1 MTNQA
6 SKSKTF
12 KIIMSIMI
20 PLLIVVTTVVMVG
33 ASFAWFTN
41 ADKVTVTEI
50 TMSTA
55 ESYKIDFKLQTN
67 NQLWDNMEYVGQTA
81 FCDNEVNGGK
91 LMTKAIA
98 GENTVDISNRPYY
111 FINTVALDTTGKTF
125 DMNMS
130 FDTAKIVKYK
140 YQKNPDGTIKTDANG
155 KPLKELKDGKPIVDE
170 VKKTYGIGENP
181 TPPSEIPYAFT
192 WFFKPHSGTKS
203 QNYTTSTNS
212 DGKVIQKLK
221 QPDPQDG
228 EVWYTP
234 YGKLEFAETNEIVNG
249 ENVKNVYVSKVN
261 GDSINADEY
270 SIKNDNAKRD
280 IIKFKTI
287 DQTSNETS
295 QMFDFYIVFAPEK
308 LFWMQYFKAD
318 VDKSTA
324 AQAYGTDNEGTGSA
338 DALKKIFGNL
348 SNQMFY
354 SSRDYSG
361 STFEFSAVINITG
374 MREETQGS

>member
-1 MTNQA
+1 MSQP
-6 SKSKTF
+6 SKTKTF

-33 ASFAWFTN
+33 ASFAWFSN
-41 ADKVTVTEI
+41 ADKVTITEI

-55 ESYKIDFKLQTN
+55 ESYKINFELKTN

-111 FINTVALDTTGKTF
+111 FINTIALDTTGKTF
-125 DMNMS
+125 DMNMA

-140 YQKNPDGTIKTDANG
+140 YQKNPDGTIKIG
-155 KPLKELKDGKPIVDE
+155 EDGKPVKDLVEPPE

-181 TPPSEIPYAFT
+181 TSPSEIPYAFT

-203 QNYTTSTNS
+203 QNYTSSQNS

-234 YGKLEFAETNEIVNG
+234 YGKLEFAETSETVNG

-261 GDSINADEY
+261 GDSINANEY
-270 SIKNDNAKRD
+270 SITAADAKKD
-280 IIKFKTI
+280 ITNFKTA
-287 DQTSNETS
+287 DQINSNETS

-318 VDKSTA
+318 VDKYTA
-324 AQAYGTDNEGTGSA
+324 KQAYGTDNEGTGSA
-338 DALKKIFGNL
+338 DALTKIFGNL
-348 SNQMFY
+348 TNQMFY

-361 STFEFSAVINITG
+361 STFEFSAVINVTG
-374 MREETQGS
+374 MTEEGQG